1 MTVSRER
8 AAAFVRRWAWLA
20 AVLGIFVWATWI
32 ASIALGGSRFSG
44 DIQLEQDRPTGHFEG
59 ILGPPNWEFDVIGQ
73 MVSVDHLAFYSP
85 ARMIRDGRAQD
96 IYNHDALFAYQVS
109 LFPPGVWQQFEAYRN
124 PPFYALLYYPT
135 AGLSYRASAWVWSGV
150 ALVCLFVGVRW
161 LGATRPGIAALW
173 ALTFLPVFSTV
184 SYGQNSLLSFAAFCG
199 TYRLLAAHR
208 PFAAGLVAGLLCFK
222 PPLLLGLAIWGLLDI
237 RRLWPAALGV
247 MATGAALTVGS
258 YLLIPEAWVG
268 FVNTLK
274 TNMGYDNFD
283 WWKMH
288 NPRAFWRLLLGSGS
302 LATALWLLSAALGVW
317 GFVRIWRARRD
328 DVAALFGASVLLM
341 LWVSPHTM
349 VYEWAMAVVPAVL
362 WWLHLPRLRPAWLVL
377 FAVGWV
383 ALFISTD
390 FSRAQVWFERHIFG
404 WDEEA
409 IIVFQVSIPLLA
421 WVGWRI
427 VRLLSDGSCG
437 SFADS
442 APVSADA
449 RLDPI
454 GLPPDNSR

>member
-1 MTVSRER
+1 MVPRER
-8 AAAFVRRWAWLA
+8 AARIVRRWAWLA
-20 AVLGIFVWATWI
+20 AVLGVLVWGTWI
-32 ASIALGGSRFSG
+32 VSLALGGSRFTG
-44 DIQLEQDRPTGHFEG
+44 DIQLQRDHPTVQFAGTF
-59 ILGPPNWEFDVIGQ
+59 GPPNWEFDVIDQ

-85 ARMIRDGRAQD
+85 ARMIREGRARD
-96 IYNHDALFAYQVS
+96 IYDHHALYAYQVS

-161 LGATRPGIAALW
+161 LGAARPGIAALW

-184 SYGQNSLLSFAAFCG
+184 SYGQNSLLSLAAFCG
-199 TYRLLAAHR
+199 TYRLLAVRR

-222 PPLLLGLAIWGLLDI
+222 PPLLLGLVIWGLLDI

-247 MATGAALTVGS
+247 IVTGAALTFGS
-258 YLLIPEAWVG
+258 YLLIPEAWAG
-268 FVNTLK
+268 FVGTLR
-274 TNMGYDNFD
+274 TNMGYDDFD

-288 NPRAFWRLLLGSGS
+288 NPRAFWRLLLGPGA

-317 GFVRIWRARRD
+317 GFIRIWRARRD
-328 DVAALFGASVLLM
+328 DLAALFGASVLLM

-349 VYEWAMAVVPAVL
+349 VYEWAIAVVPAVL
-362 WWLHLPRLRPAWLVL
+362 WWSHLPRLRSAWLVL
-377 FAVGWV
+377 FAVAWG
-383 ALFISTD
+383 ALFVSTD
-390 FSRAQVWFERHIFG
+390 FCRIQLRIEQYVFDWKQG
-404 WDEEA
+404 NA
-409 IIVFQVSIPLLA
+409 ILVQVSVPLLA

-437 SFADS
+437 SFVDS
-442 APVSADA
+442 APLPTDA

-454 GLPPDNSR
+454 AFAPDNSR